1 MIKMIINGPLVYQE
15 RNIYHNFHG
24 VKAFKRIKITHFFFF
39 LNILELLSP
48 LLENRENYLFLK

>member
-1 MIKMIINGPLVYQE
+1 MIINGPLVYQE